1 MKAGTMILG
10 TIILLFV
17 SVSSVTSQELR
28 FLGRDAVDSQKGW
41 IQIQGQ
47 YYQVVV
53 GTVISGWGTVT
64 EIANSHLV
72 TEYALTESEVEKLRN
87 QGAAV
92 YRVLQVKIP
101 HEDLRLRGK

>member
-72 TEYALTESEVEKLRN
+72 TEYALTESEVGKLRN